1 MKTKY
6 MNFLPSKKGS
16 SGEGR
21 EAYLIYAN
29 PSRYEVF
36 FFFCMT
42 AFNVYLEKALLC
54 TQVVIQGFTL
64 MGKCPKF
71 IQQAKYSQGT

>member
-1 MKTKY
+1 M
-6 MNFLPSKKGS
+6 
-16 SGEGR
+16 
-21 EAYLIYAN
+21 LILADMM
-29 PSRYEVF
+29 
-36 FFFCMT
+36 FFFCMI